1 MDDTW
6 PRSPADSA
14 RPGVAR
20 RPATRRP
27 SQSTPALGGFHG
39 RHSDRR
45 PRPWNSLRLPR
56 LEQCGRRARGLDDSE
71 YRPGQPADSRRQTSP
86 HHDLQARPDESV
98 TTQVAVAGPGG
109 LGPARRRPATVGQST
124 SDLLPPAGRA
134 PSPRGADCQSAG
146 WIRTRTARCK
156 RRAGGA
162 ADPTPLRP
170 RPVTAPR
177 LGWTHQQLG
186 LDSDV
191 TSPPAKLHGNPST
204 SRRPR
209 SGPPGLPESP
219 CHVGQDGAQR
229 PVPTTRLRRPALR
242 AARAAGSKFAGP
254 TAAAST
260 QPALRTQVSP
270 SGHPSVRSLTPPPGP
285 PSPDPLSRFS
295 PSHACP
301 AAHRESHTFLHFS
314 GPRIAAAI
322 YTARDPQ
329 NSSQHHFPSALARTR
344 TLRIEA
350 TFRNPATRF
359 TFGTLSPTHGSLR
372 EGSLQA
378 RPSRPPSA
386 RLGPASPS
394 PAGPGFATRPRAP
407 SGPLAPDRLSGTPS
421 AVWAGKPNRLGC
433 GIASTASTPPYS
445 STRSQ
450 AARASSDW
458 APRGA
463 TARKTCQS

>member
-1 MDDTW
+1 M
-6 PRSPADSA
+6 
-14 RPGVAR
+14 
-20 RPATRRP
+20 
-27 SQSTPALGGFHG
+27 
-39 RHSDRR
+39 
-45 PRPWNSLRLPR
+45 
-56 LEQCGRRARGLDDSE
+56 
-71 YRPGQPADSRRQTSP
+71 
-86 HHDLQARPDESV
+86 
-98 TTQVAVAGPGG
+98 
-109 LGPARRRPATVGQST
+109 GQST

-191 TSPPAKLHGNPST
+191 IGPPAKLHGNPST

-209 SGPPGLPESP
+209 SGPPGLPRVSLSR
-219 CHVGQDGAQR
+219 R
-229 PVPTTRLRRPALR
+229 PGRGPKTRLDHPPA
-242 AARAAGSKFAGP
+242 AAGPTGRPGGRTQARRP
-254 TAAAST
+254 TAAASA
-260 QPALRTQVSP
+260 QPAPWTQVSP

-285 PSPDPLSRFS
+285 PSPDPLPHFS
-295 PSHACP
+295 QSHACP
-301 AAHRESHTFLHFS
+301 AAHRESHTCLHFS

-322 YTARDPQ
+322 YIPRDPQ
-329 NSSQHHFPSALARTR
+329 NSSQHRFPTALARSRITR
-344 TLRIEA
+344 GKD

-407 SGPLAPDRLSGTPS
+407 SGPLAPDRLSVLPS
-421 AVWAGKPNRLGC
+421 SVWAGKPNRLGC
-433 GIASTASTPPYS
+433 GTASTASTPPYS

-458 APRGA
+458 APSR
-463 TARKTCQS
+463 RHSSQNLPVVKWP